1 MIKYRVKP
9 GDTLWKIA
17 EDYGTTVEAIMRAN
31 PWLTD
36 GPCPRFE
43 RVINIPV

>member
-17 EDYGTTVEAIMRAN
+17 RRFGITVEDIIEAN

-36 GPCPRFE
+36 PCRRFE
-43 RVINIPV
+43 GVINIPV